1 MTVYDDEIDLRP
13 YITSIIQHWQQILIL
28 AVILAVV
35 GVGISLILPR
45 KYESAA
51 TILLTRSRPTLSLAE
66 QFPTVNEPVDS
77 SLRMNALLSLAQSDA
92 LTMET
97 LNRLGEKLPAEDR
110 EIEALKSHVQI
121 SSQGDAIVVTAT
133 AKDPLLAADIANTWA
148 NQVVSAI
155 NLAYSGAQLP
165 PEIQTQLASAQIEYQ
180 GAQTA
185 LETSMQDNQKA
196 FLQARVDEAQNLL
209 DKLSL
214 DRTNQVAYYTQRKGT
229 MDQVENQAAALKQ
242 LLQNGSGSAAAGV
255 GDAIA
260 VLKARASVFGL
271 TTSPNTNPNPANQP
285 NSSPPSAGS
294 EMIINLQLPEAATTG
309 GTPDAY
315 IKDLDNLIQLAKNEM
330 ANADENLKNLGQ
342 EVIQG
347 QGYDL
352 ISQTA
357 AQVQNL
363 QTQLERVQARER
375 ELTSQ
380 RDLTWKAYQA
390 LAQKQTE
397 IKTTVPTSAQ
407 VTLAVQA
414 IPPQKPT
421 SRGTIRNVL
430 IAGVLG
436 LIVGVM
442 WVFGAQWWQ
451 SSKQPI
457 QPEGQ
462 PSEKAVNK

>member
-13 YITSIIQHWQQILIL
+13 YITSIIQRWQQILIL

-97 LNRLGEKLPAEDR
+97 LNSLGDKLPAEDR
-110 EIEALKSHVQI
+110 EIEALKKHVQI
-121 SSQGDAIVVTAT
+121 GSQGDAIVVTAT
-133 AKDPLLAADIANTWA
+133 AKDPILAADIANTWA

-209 DKLSL
+209 DKLTL

-260 VLKARASVFGL
+260 VLKARASVFG
-271 TTSPNTNPNPANQP
+271 ANQP

>member
-13 YITSIIQHWQQILIL
+13 YITSIIQRWWLILIL
-28 AVILAVV
+28 GVIFALV
-35 GVGISLILPR
+35 GLGISLMQAR

-51 TILLTRSRPTLSLAE
+51 TILITRSRPTLSLAE

-97 LNRLGEKLPAEDR
+97 LKSLGDKLPAEDR
-110 EIEALKSHVQI
+110 EIEALKKHVQI
-121 SSQGDAIVVTAT
+121 GSQGDAIVVTAT
-133 AKDPLLAADIANTWA
+133 AKDPILAADIANTWA
-148 NQVVSAI
+148 DQVVSAI

-165 PEIQTQLASAQIEYQ
+165 PEIQTQLTSAQQEYQ

-185 LETSMQDNQKA
+185 LEAFMQDDQKA
-196 FLQARVDEAQNLL
+196 FLEARVNEAQTLL
-209 DKLSL
+209 DKLTM
-214 DRTNQVAYYTQRKGT
+214 DRTNQVAYFTKRKET
-229 MDQVENQAAALKQ
+229 MSQVADQAAALKR

-260 VLKARASVFGL
+260 ILKARASVFGL
-271 TTSPNTNPNPANQP
+271 STNPITQSNSNDQPGSASQAQASVSAPPAANPDTV
-285 NSSPPSAGS
+285 
-294 EMIINLQLPEAATTG
+294 INLQLSDATITG
-309 GTPDAY
+309 GAAEAY
-315 IKDLDNLIQLAKNEM
+315 SKDLDNLIQLAKDET
-330 ANADENLKNLGQ
+330 ANADQNLKNLGQ
-342 EVIQG
+342 EVIQS

-357 AQVQNL
+357 AQVQSL
-363 QTQLERVQARER
+363 QTQLERAKASER

-397 IKTTVPTSAQ
+397 IKTTVPTSDQ
-407 VTLAVQA
+407 VTLAVQG

-430 IAGVLG
+430 IAGMLG
-436 LIVGVM
+436 LMVGLA
-442 WVFGAQWWQ
+442 WVLGAQWWR
-451 SSKQPI
+451 SSKQPVP
-457 QPEGQ
+457 QE
-462 PSEKAVNK
+462 

>member
-1 MTVYDDEIDLRP
+1 MTLYDDEIDLRP
-13 YITSIIQHWQQILIL
+13 YITSIIQHWRQILIL
-28 AVILAVV
+28 AVIFAVL
-35 GVGISLILPR
+35 GLGTSLIMPR
-45 KYESAA
+45 KYESTA

-66 QFPTVNEPVDS
+66 QFPTINEPVDS
-77 SLRMNALLSLAQSDA
+77 SLRMNALLSLAQSDT
-92 LTMET
+92 LTMQT
-97 LNRLGEKLPAEDR
+97 LNSLGEKLPTADR
-110 EIEALKSHVQI
+110 EIEALKKHVQI
-121 SSQGDAIVVTAT
+121 GSQGDAIVVTAT
-133 AKDPLLAADIANTWA
+133 AKDPVLAADIANTWA
-148 NQVVSAI
+148 DQVVSAI

-165 PEIQTQLASAQIEYQ
+165 PEIQTQLASSQLEYQ

-185 LETSMQDNQKA
+185 LETFMQDDQKA
-196 FLQARVDEAQNLL
+196 FLKARVNEAQNLL
-209 DKLSL
+209 DKLTL
-214 DRTNQVAYYTQRKGT
+214 DRTNQVAYYTQRKET
-229 MDQVENQAAALKQ
+229 MDQVGNQADALKR
-242 LLQNGSGSAAAGV
+242 LLQNGSGSTAAGV

-260 VLKARASVFGL
+260 ILKARASVFGL
-271 TTSPNTNPNPANQP
+271 TTNPSDQSNTSPLTSRP
-285 NSSPPSAGS
+285 NSDI
-294 EMIINLQLPEAATTG
+294 IINLQLPEAATTG

-315 IKDLDNLIQLAKNEM
+315 IKDLDNLIQLAKDEM

-357 AQVQNL
+357 EQVQNL
-363 QTQLERVQARER
+363 QTQQERVQARER

-380 RDLTWKAYQA
+380 RDLTWKAFEA

-397 IKTTVPTSAQ
+397 IKTTVPTSDQ
-407 VTLAVQA
+407 VTLAVQG

-436 LIVGVM
+436 LMVGVV
-442 WVFGAQWWQ
+442 WVLGAQWWR

-457 QPEGQ
+457 RPEGQ
-462 PSEKAVNK
+462 PSEEAVNK

>member
-13 YITSIIQHWQQILIL
+13 YINSIIQRWWLIFILGIVFAVL
-28 AVILAVV
+28 AL
-35 GVGISLILPR
+35 GLSLMQTR

-51 TILLTRSRPTLSLAE
+51 TILLTRSRPTLSLAD

-97 LNRLGEKLPAEDR
+97 LNSLGDKLPAEDR

-133 AKDPLLAADIANTWA
+133 AKDPILAADIANTWA

-209 DKLSL
+209 DKLTL

-260 VLKARASVFGL
+260 VLKARASVFG
-271 TTSPNTNPNPANQP
+271 ANQP

>member
-1 MTVYDDEIDLRP
+1 MTLYDDEIDLRP
-13 YITSIIQHWQQILIL
+13 YITSIIQHWRQILIL
-28 AVILAVV
+28 AVIFAVL
-35 GVGISLILPR
+35 GLGTSLIMPR
-45 KYESAA
+45 KYESTA

-77 SLRMNALLSLAQSDA
+77 SLRMNALLSLAQSDT

-97 LNRLGEKLPAEDR
+97 LNSLGEKLPAEDR
-110 EIEALKSHVQI
+110 EIEALKKHVQI
-121 SSQGDAIVVTAT
+121 GSQGDAIVVTAT
-133 AKDPLLAADIANTWA
+133 AKDPILAADIANSWA
-148 NQVVSAI
+148 DQVVAAI

-165 PEIQTQLASAQIEYQ
+165 PEIQTQLASSQLEYQ

-185 LETSMQDNQKA
+185 LEAFMQDNQKA
-196 FLQARVDEAQNLL
+196 FLKARVNEAQNLL
-209 DKLSL
+209 DKLAL
-214 DRTNQVAYYTQRKGT
+214 DRTNQVAYFTQRKET
-229 MDQVENQAAALKQ
+229 LSQVADQAAALKR
-242 LLQNGSGSAAAGV
+242 LLQNGSGTAAAGV

-271 TTSPNTNPNPANQP
+271 TTDTSDQSNTSPLTTRP
-285 NSSPPSAGS
+285 NSDI
-294 EMIINLQLPEAATTG
+294 IINLQLPEAATTG

-315 IKDLDNLIQLAKNEM
+315 IKDLDNLIQLAKDEM

-357 AQVQNL
+357 SQVQNL

-380 RDLTWKAYQA
+380 RDLTWKAFEA

-397 IKTTVPTSAQ
+397 IKTTVPTSDQ
-407 VTLAVQA
+407 VTLAVQG

-421 SRGTIRNVL
+421 SRGTIRNVI
-430 IAGVLG
+430 IAGLLG
-436 LIVGVM
+436 LMVGGL
-442 WVFGAQWWQ
+442 WVLGAQWWR

-457 QPEGQ
+457 RPEEQ
-462 PSEKAVNK
+462 PSEEAVNK

>member
-1 MTVYDDEIDLRP
+1 
-13 YITSIIQHWQQILIL
+13 
-28 AVILAVV
+28 
-35 GVGISLILPR
+35 
-45 KYESAA
+45 
-51 TILLTRSRPTLSLAE
+51 
-66 QFPTVNEPVDS
+66 
-77 SLRMNALLSLAQSDA
+77 MNALLSLAQSDA

-97 LNRLGEKLPAEDR
+97 LNSLGDKLPAEDR
-110 EIEALKSHVQI
+110 EIEALKKHVQI
-121 SSQGDAIVVTAT
+121 GSQGDAIVVTAT
-133 AKDPLLAADIANTWA
+133 AKDPVLAADIANTWA
-148 NQVVSAI
+148 DQVVSAI

-165 PEIQTQLASAQIEYQ
+165 PEIQTQLASSQLEYQ

-185 LETSMQDNQKA
+185 LETFMQDDQKA
-196 FLQARVDEAQNLL
+196 FLKARVNEAQNLL
-209 DKLSL
+209 DKLTL
-214 DRTNQVAYYTQRKGT
+214 DRTNQVAYYTQRKET
-229 MDQVENQAAALKQ
+229 MDQVGNQADALKR
-242 LLQNGSGSAAAGV
+242 LLQNGSGSTAAGV

-260 VLKARASVFGL
+260 ILKARASVFGL
-271 TTSPNTNPNPANQP
+271 TTNPSDQSNTSPLTSRP
-285 NSSPPSAGS
+285 NSDI
-294 EMIINLQLPEAATTG
+294 IINLQLPEAATTG

-436 LIVGVM
+436 LMVGVV
-442 WVFGAQWWQ
+442 WVLGAQWWR

-457 QPEGQ
+457 RPEEQ
-462 PSEKAVNK
+462 PSEEAVNK

>member
-1 MTVYDDEIDLRP
+1 MTLYDDEIDLRP
-13 YITSIIQHWQQILIL
+13 YITSLIQHWWQILII
-28 AVILAVV
+28 AFIFAVV
-35 GVGISLILPR
+35 GLGISLIMPR
-45 KYESAA
+45 KYESTA

-77 SLRMNALLSLAQSDA
+77 SLRMNALLSLAQSDT

-97 LNRLGEKLPAEDR
+97 LNSLGEKLPAEDR
-110 EIEALKSHVQI
+110 EIEALKKHVQI
-121 SSQGDAIVVTAT
+121 GSQGDAIVVTAT
-133 AKDPLLAADIANTWA
+133 AKDPILAADIANSWA
-148 NQVVSAI
+148 DQVVAAI

-165 PEIQTQLASAQIEYQ
+165 PEIQTQLASSQLEYQ

-185 LETSMQDNQKA
+185 LETFMQDDQKA
-196 FLQARVDEAQNLL
+196 FLKARVNEAQNLL
-209 DKLSL
+209 DKLAL
-214 DRTNQVAYYTQRKGT
+214 DRTNQVAYFTQRKET
-229 MDQVENQAAALKQ
+229 LSQVSDQAAALKR
-242 LLQNGSGSAAAGV
+242 LLQNGSGTAAAGV

-271 TTSPNTNPNPANQP
+271 TTDTSDQSNTSPLTTRP
-285 NSSPPSAGS
+285 NSDI
-294 EMIINLQLPEAATTG
+294 IINLQLPEAATTG

-315 IKDLDNLIQLAKNEM
+315 IKDLDNLIQLAKDEM

-357 AQVQNL
+357 SQVQNL
-363 QTQLERVQARER
+363 QTQLERVKARER

-380 RDLTWKAYQA
+380 RDLTWKAFEA

-397 IKTTVPTSAQ
+397 IKTTVPTSDQ
-407 VTLAVQA
+407 VTLAVQG

-436 LIVGVM
+436 LMVGVV
-442 WVFGAQWWQ
+442 WVLGAQWWR

-457 QPEGQ
+457 RPEEQ
-462 PSEKAVNK
+462 PSEEAVNK